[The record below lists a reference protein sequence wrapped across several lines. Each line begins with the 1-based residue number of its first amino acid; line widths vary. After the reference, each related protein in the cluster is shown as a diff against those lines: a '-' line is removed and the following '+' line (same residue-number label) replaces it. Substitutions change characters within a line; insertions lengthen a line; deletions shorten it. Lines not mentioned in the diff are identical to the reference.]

1 MKKLKFNRS
10 TFNQQVY
17 EITKLIP
24 KGRVT
29 TYGAIARA
37 IEQTNRSRMVGQ
49 ALQQCPADIP
59 AHRVVNRSGILT
71 GKLFFGGNRM
81 QELLEEEGV
90 KVEED
95 RVIDFKKLVWEPLE
109 ELE

>member
-1 MKKLKFNRS
+1 MKKLKFDRS

-17 EITKLIP
+17 EITKLVP

-37 IEQTNRSRMVGQ
+37 IEQTNRARMVGQ
-49 ALQQCPADIP
+49 ALHICPAGVP

-81 QELLEEEGV
+81 QELLEGEGI
-90 KVEED
+90 KVED
-95 RVIDFKKLVWEPLE
+95 DKVIDFKQLLWEPLE
-109 ELE
+109 EIE